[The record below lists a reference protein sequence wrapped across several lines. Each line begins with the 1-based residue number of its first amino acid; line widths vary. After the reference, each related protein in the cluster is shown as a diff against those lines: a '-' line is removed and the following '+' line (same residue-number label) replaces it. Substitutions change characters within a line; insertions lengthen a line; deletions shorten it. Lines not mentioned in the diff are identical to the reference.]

1 MPIFNSDFNSDSNKD
16 YYYILFKML
25 KEPEE
30 EALMYI
36 FLQLHQLANNIIYLA
51 ILYLS
56 IVYLKTDLYK

>member
-30 EALMYI
+30 EAPPDVHFSATSSTCKQHHSFGNTIPKHRLP
-36 FLQLHQLANNIIYLA
+36 
-51 ILYLS
+51 
-56 IVYLKTDLYK
+56 